1 MVQVLIMMLLLLLLP
16 DTMMAN
22 AKSLRVGSRPS
33 PLARIQAQA
42 VAQAMVAA
50 NPSLEPPTM
59 VVMYASG
66 DKAIKA
72 SNIQDSPLALQS
84 VDFTGS
90 LDQALKD
97 GTIDVAVHS
106 LKDIPP
112 TRRWQKGEGGL
123 VLACPLPREDPADV
137 LVGPFS
143 SLWDIPNGSK
153 IGTSSIRRQAQLK
166 SLFYKKKDIQ
176 VVNIRGNLDS
186 RLRAL
191 EEGVVDAL
199 ILAQSGLNRLERH
212 HNNDDND
219 DEWRRELSYTPIPT
233 TIMLPG
239 VCQGIVAAVYRPSD
253 DTHPF
258 EAWFPQ
264 NHESLL
270 AASAERAFLDALD
283 ESSPWAGR
291 PPLAGLMEQKTNSD
305 NNNNNNNNTPSSS
318 WTFRGLLARPDGSRV
333 LEATGELPG
342 DCTKADAEELGSQI
356 GLELLAQS
364 GGIHF
369 YD

>member
-1 MVQVLIMMLLLLLLP
+1 M
-16 DTMMAN
+16 
-22 AKSLRVGSRPS
+22 
-33 PLARIQAQA
+33 IQAQA

-66 DKAIKA
+66 DTKAN
-72 SNIQDSPLALQS
+72 SNIQDAPLALQS
-84 VDFTGS
+84 VPVDFTGS
-90 LDQALKD
+90 LDQALID

-112 TRRWQKGEGGL
+112 TRRWQKGQGL
-123 VLACPLPREDPADV
+123 VLAYPLPREDPADV
-137 LVGPFS
+137 LVGPYG
-143 SLWDIPNGSK
+143 SLWDIPSGSK

-166 SLFYKKKDIQ
+166 SLFYNNHYKKKDIQ

-212 HNNDDND
+212 ND
-219 DEWRRELSYTPIPT
+219 ELRTSTELSSYTPIPT
-233 TIMLPG
+233 NIMLPG
-239 VCQGIVAAVYRPSD
+239 VCQGIVAAAYRPSD
-253 DTHPF
+253 DTNQF

-264 NHESLL
+264 NHESLM

-291 PPLAGLMEQKTNSD
+291 PPLAGLMEQKTNGD
-305 NNNNNNNNTPSSS
+305 KNNTPSS

-333 LEATGELPG
+333 LETTGDLPG
-342 DCTKADAEELGSQI
+342 DCTKADAEELGTQA

-364 GGIHF
+364 GGIKF